1 MTDSSPSPVP
11 IADAGARL
19 TRRIEK
25 LKQCFSLCAVI
36 NSTLELSEVLD
47 RIMSTSRRALGAE
60 TCSLLLVDE
69 SPGPGR
75 GELVFQVAQGPMSD
89 SLRQGFRLR
98 RGEGLAGWVCEN
110 AEPLLIE
117 DAYADARFN
126 PTWTGARGT
135 GPGPS

>member
-69 SPGPGR
+69 SPDPDAANWSSRWPRGP
-75 GELVFQVAQGPMSD
+75 
-89 SLRQGFRLR
+89 
-98 RGEGLAGWVCEN
+98 
-110 AEPLLIE
+110 
-117 DAYADARFN
+117 
-126 PTWTGARGT
+126 
-135 GPGPS
+135 